1 MKRLPYSRCFLINLI
16 PYSLGAPFFTMDI
29 MPNIEEPITTKI
41 RKNMTG
47 LETGGVSSFSNFLF
61 LAAWPRLS
69 MFFVYFSEASLV
81 LREVAWDGREGGR
94 EGWVGGGWKG
104 REGKGGMSLC

>member
-1 MKRLPYSRCFLINLI
+1 
-16 PYSLGAPFFTMDI
+16 MDI

-94 EGWVGGGWKG
+94 EGGVGRRRMEGKG
-104 REGKGGMSLC
+104 REGKGEE